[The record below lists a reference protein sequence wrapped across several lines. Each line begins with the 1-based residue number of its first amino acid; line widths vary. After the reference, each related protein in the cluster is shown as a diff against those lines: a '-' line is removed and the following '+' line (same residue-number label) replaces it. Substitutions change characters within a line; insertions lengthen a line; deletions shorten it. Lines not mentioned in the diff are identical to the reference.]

1 MELKIF
7 QVDAFA
13 DELFKGNPAAV
24 IPINAWIDDVL
35 MQNIAMENNL
45 SETVFFVKSNDIY
58 EIRWFTPSVE
68 VDICGHATLA
78 SAFVLFNHL
87 GYSSNKI
94 IFHSHRS
101 GELIVTREGELLT
114 LNFPTDEITEVP
126 ISDEIRSCFNPMP
139 VKAFR
144 GRNDFMIVFSSET
157 EIREMHPNFINL
169 SKLYARG
176 IIVTAKGDQIDF
188 VSRFFGPQSGI
199 DEDPV
204 TGSAHTTLIPYW
216 KEVLGKEVMDALQVS
231 ARGGK
236 LTCKYLGER
245 IEISGKASLYMVG
258 TIFV

>member
-24 IPINAWIDDVL
+24 IPLNAWIDDVL

-45 SETVFFVKSNDIY
+45 SETVFFVKSNDKY

-78 SAFVLFNHL
+78 SAYVLFNHL
-87 GYSSNKI
+87 GYASNKI

-101 GELIVTREGELLT
+101 GELIVTRVDDLLT
-114 LNFPTDEITEVP
+114 LNFPTDEITEVV
-126 ISDEIRSCFNPMP
+126 ISDEIRSCFKSTP
-139 VKAFR
+139 VKAFK
-144 GRNDFMIVFSSET
+144 GRNDLMIVFSSEA
-157 EIREMHPNFINL
+157 ELRDMQPNFINL
-169 SKLYARG
+169 SKLNARG
-176 IIVTAKGDQIDF
+176 IIVTAKGDQVDF

-216 KEVLGKEVMDALQVS
+216 REVLGREEMDALQVS
-231 ARGGK
+231 PRGGK
-236 LTCKYLGER
+236 LRCKYKGNR
-245 IEISGKASLYMVG
+245 IEISGTGVLYMVG
-258 TIFV
+258 TIFI

>member
-24 IPINAWIDDVL
+24 VPLSAWIDEKL
-35 MQNIAMENNL
+35 MQNIAFENNL
-45 SETVFFVKSNDIY
+45 SETVFFVQSGDIF
-58 EIRWFTPSVE
+58 EIRWFTPIVE

-78 SAFVLFNHL
+78 SAYVLFNHL
-87 GYSSNKI
+87 GYVNNKI
-94 IFHSHRS
+94 IFHSPRS
-101 GELIVTREGELLT
+101 GELIVTRLGDLLT
-114 LNFPTDEITEVP
+114 LNFPTDEIHEVA
-126 ISDEIRSCFNPMP
+126 ISDEIISCFKPMP

-144 GRNDFMIVFSSET
+144 GRNDFMIVFSSEA

-169 SKLYARG
+169 SKLNARG
-176 IIVTAKGDQIDF
+176 IIVTAKGDQVDF

-199 DEDPV
+199 DEDHV
-204 TGSAHTTLIPYW
+204 TGSAHTTLILYW
-216 KEVLGKEVMDALQVS
+216 KEVLGKEVMEALQVS

-245 IEISGKASLYMVG
+245 IEISGTGTLFMKG

>member
-24 IPINAWIDDVL
+24 VPLSAWIDEKL
-35 MQNIAMENNL
+35 MQKIAFENNL
-45 SETVFFVKSNDIY
+45 SETVFFVQSGDIF

-78 SAFVLFNHL
+78 SAYVLFNHL
-87 GYSSNKI
+87 GYVKNSI
-94 IFHSHRS
+94 VFHSHRS
-101 GELIVTREGELLT
+101 GELMVTRLGDLLT
-114 LNFPTDEITEVP
+114 LNFPTDEIHEVA
-126 ISDEIRSCFNPMP
+126 ISDEIISCFKPMP

-144 GRNDFMIVFSSET
+144 GRNDFMIVFSSEA

-169 SKLYARG
+169 SKLNARG
-176 IIVTAKGDQIDF
+176 IIVTAKGDQVDF

-199 DEDPV
+199 DEDHV

-216 KEVLGKEVMDALQVS
+216 KEVLGKEVMEALQVS

-245 IEISGKASLYMVG
+245 IEISGTGTLFMKG

>member
-24 IPINAWIDDVL
+24 IPLNAWIDDVL

-126 ISDEIRSCFNPMP
+126 ISDEIISCFNPMP

-144 GRNDFMIVFSSET
+144 GRNDFMIVFSSEA

-169 SKLYARG
+169 SKLNARG
-176 IIVTAKGDQIDF
+176 IIVTAKGVQVDF

>member
-24 IPINAWIDDVL
+24 VPLSAWIDEKL
-35 MQNIAMENNL
+35 MQKIAFENNL
-45 SETVFFVKSNDIY
+45 SETVFFVQSGDIF
-58 EIRWFTPSVE
+58 EIRWFTPIVE

-78 SAFVLFNHL
+78 SAYVLFNHL
-87 GYSSNKI
+87 GYVNNKI
-94 IFHSHRS
+94 IFHSPRS
-101 GELIVTREGELLT
+101 GELIVTRLGDLLT
-114 LNFPTDEITEVP
+114 LNFPTDEIHEVA
-126 ISDEIRSCFNPMP
+126 ISDEIISCFKPMP

-144 GRNDFMIVFSSET
+144 GRNDFMIVFSSEA

-169 SKLYARG
+169 SKLNARG
-176 IIVTAKGDQIDF
+176 IIVTAKGDQVDF

-216 KEVLGKEVMDALQVS
+216 REVLGRDEMDALQVS
-231 ARGGK
+231 PRGGK
-236 LTCKYLGER
+236 LRCKYKGNR
-245 IEISGKASLYMVG
+245 IEISGTGVLYMVG
-258 TIFV
+258 TIFI